1 MAYVNEHYL
10 KLSAGYLFPEIA
22 RRVTAFASERP
33 ELAGE
38 IIRCGIGDVTEPLPH
53 AAISAMHAA
62 TDELAARASFRGYG
76 PGTGYESVRA
86 AIASNDFRARGAE
99 ISDDE
104 IFLSDGSKGD
114 CGSILE
120 ILGHDNRIAV
130 TDPVYP
136 VYVDVNVM
144 LGHTG
149 PARSEGGYEGIT
161 YLPCTEANNFLA
173 EVPAANAPAPDII
186 YLCSPN
192 NPTGTVMD
200 RARATAWVEYA
211 RRHRALIF
219 WDAAYEAYNRDADAV
234 KSIYEIPGAREC
246 AIEFRS
252 FSKSGGFTGVRC
264 GFTVLPKS
272 VMAYTRAGD
281 AVALHG
287 LWTRRWNT
295 RSNGVSY
302 AVQRGAEALYSDAGK
317 QQVRALV
324 DFYME
329 NARLLR
335 EGCTSLGWKTWGGE
349 NAPYV
354 WCKTPA
360 GRDSWGFFD
369 HLLRNARVVTTPGA
383 GFGRCGEGYFRI
395 SAFNSRA
402 NVLEVVQRFARL

>member
-22 RRVTAFASERP
+22 RRVAAFAAERP
-33 ELAGE
+33 DLASE
-38 IIRCGIGDVTEPLPH
+38 IIRCGIGDVTEALPN
-53 AAISAMHAA
+53 AAIRAMHAA
-62 TDELAARASFRGYG
+62 TDELATRATFKGYG
-76 PGTGYESVRA
+76 PGTGYESVRS
-86 AIASNDFRARGAE
+86 AIASNDFRARGADVA
-99 ISDDE
+99 DDE

-120 ILGHDNRIAV
+120 ILGDQNRIAV

-149 PARSEGGYEGIT
+149 DARAEGGYDGIT
-161 YLPCTEANNFLA
+161 YLLCNEANNFLA
-173 EVPAANAPAPDII
+173 DVPTSETPAPDII

-192 NPTGTVMD
+192 NPTGTVMN
-200 RARATAWVEYA
+200 RARAQAWVDYA
-211 RRHRALIF
+211 LKHRALIF
-219 WDAAYEAYNRDADAV
+219 WDAAYEAYNRDANAV
-234 KSIYEIPGAREC
+234 KSIYEIPGARNC

-281 AVALHG
+281 AIALHP

-302 AVQRGAEALYSDAGK
+302 SVQRAAEALYTTEGK
-317 QQVRALV
+317 QEVRALV

-335 EGCTSLGWKTWGGE
+335 EGCTALGWKTWGGE
-349 NAPYV
+349 NAPDV
-354 WCKTPA
+354 WCKTPD
-360 GRDSWGFFD
+360 GYDSWKFFE

-402 NVLEVVQRFARL
+402 NVEEVVRRLARV